1 MESGCE
7 NPLNSSESRTA
18 AKLLFGGFSML
29 FFFAC
34 IALLIVGYF
43 TYGAFVDKVFA
54 PDAAK
59 TTPAYAMQDGIDYM
73 PMPKWKL
80 IFIQVLDIAGIGPI
94 FGPILGALYGPA
106 AMVWIVIGCIFG
118 GAVHDYFSGMLS
130 VRNNGASVP
139 EVVGE
144 YLGMSARQVMR
155 VFSFVLL
162 MLVGV
167 VFVLSPAK
175 LLNGLTGINTGYLV
189 AAIFGYYFLATILPI
204 DKVIGRIYPLL
215 GALLLSMTVA
225 LVIAL
230 LAGGYELLPN
240 LDVMTNAHPGD
251 KPLWPLLFITLS
263 CGAISG
269 FHSTQSPLMARCVK
283 NEREGRSVFYGAMII
298 EGVIGLIW
306 CTLGL
311 SFYNSP
317 EALSAVI
324 ASGSPAAVVA
334 EVSNSLLGPIGGTLA
349 IAAIIVLPITSGDTA
364 FRSTRLIVAETFKV
378 KQEATAKRLMIAVP
392 LFVLGYIISTQN
404 FSTIWRYFGFANQS
418 LATLVLWTAAVYLAQ
433 RAKLHWIASIPA
445 TFMTAVCVTFIC
457 NAKIGL
463 NLDYSVSVIAG
474 IVGAVAALAVFMIK
488 YVLNRKSAAKAPA

>member
-1 MESGCE
+1 MS
-7 NPLNSSESRTA
+7 
-18 AKLLFGGFSML
+18 
-29 FFFAC
+29 FFFLC
-34 IALLIVGYF
+34 VALLITGYF
-43 TYGAFVDKVFA
+43 TYGKFVDKVFA
-54 PDAAK
+54 PNGNAA
-59 TTPAYAMQDGIDYM
+59 TPAYSMQDGIDYM
-73 PMPKWKL
+73 PLPKWKL

-106 AMVWIVIGCIFG
+106 ALLWIVIGCIFA

-130 VRNNGASVP
+130 VRNKGASVP

-175 LLNGLTGINTGYLV
+175 LLNGLTGIDTGLLV

-204 DKVIGRIYPLL
+204 DKVIGRFYPLL
-215 GALLLSMTVA
+215 GALLLTMTVA
-225 LVIAL
+225 LVVAL
-230 LAGGYELLPN
+230 FASGHEVLPA
-240 LDVMTNAHPGD
+240 LDFTTNTHPGD

-298 EGVIGLIW
+298 EGIIGLIW

-317 EALSAVI
+317 EALSAIV
-324 ASGSPAAVVA
+324 AAGSPAAVVA
-334 EVSNSLLGPIGGTLA
+334 EVSKSLLGQVGGFMA
-349 IAAIIVLPITSGDTA
+349 IMAVIVLPITSGDTA
-364 FRSTRLIVAETFKV
+364 FRSTRLIVAEAFNM
-378 KQEATAKRLMIAVP
+378 KQNAVAKRLTVAVP
-392 LFVLGYIISTQN
+392 LFVLGYIISTQD

-433 RAKLHWIASIPA
+433 RAKLHWIATVPA

-457 NAKIGL
+457 NATIGL
-463 NLDYSVSVIAG
+463 NLSYDISVIAG
-474 IVGAVAALAVFMIK
+474 IAGAIAALALFLVKFVIG
-488 YVLNRKSAAKAPA
+488 AKPEEEPA

>member
-1 MESGCE
+1 MV
-7 NPLNSSESRTA
+7 
-18 AKLLFGGFSML
+18 
-29 FFFAC
+29 FFFGC
-34 IALLIVGYF
+34 IALLIVGYVV
-43 TYGAFVDKVFA
+43 YGTFVDRVFV
-54 PDAAK
+54 PDENRV
-59 TTPAYAMQDGIDYM
+59 TPAVAMRDGIDYM

-106 AMVWIVIGCIFG
+106 AMVWIVIGCIFAG
-118 GAVHDYFSGMLS
+118 GVHDYFSGMLS
-130 VRNNGASVP
+130 VRNKGASIP

-175 LLNGLTGINTGYLV
+175 LLNGLTGIDTGLMV
-189 AAIFGYYFLATILPI
+189 AAIFFYYFLATILPI
-204 DKVIGRIYPLL
+204 DKIIGRIYPFL

-230 LAGGYELLPN
+230 LASGHELLPN
-240 LDVMTNAHPGD
+240 LDIMTNTHPGD

-269 FHSTQSPLMARCVK
+269 FHSTQSPLMARCMT

-298 EGVIGLIW
+298 EGIIGLVW
-306 CTLGL
+306 CALGL

-324 ASGSPAAVVA
+324 AAGSPSAVVA
-334 EVSNSLLGPIGGTLA
+334 EVSQSLLGSIGGGLA
-349 IAAIIVLPITSGDTA
+349 IAAVIILPITSGDTA

-378 KQEATAKRLMIAVP
+378 NQEGVPKRLMIAIP
-392 LFVLGYIISTQN
+392 LFVIGFMISTQN
-404 FSTIWRYFGFANQS
+404 FGTIWRYFGFANQS
-418 LATLVLWTAAVYLAQ
+418 LSSLVLWTAAVYLAQ
-433 RAKLHWIASIPA
+433 RGKLHWIATVPA
-445 TFMTAVCVTFIC
+445 VFMTAVCVTFIC
-457 NAKIGL
+457 NAQIGFG
-463 NLDYSVSVIAG
+463 LDYTVSVIAG
-474 IVGAVAALAVFMIK
+474 IVGAIVAFTIFMVKFVFGD
-488 YVLNRKSAAKAPA
+488 KSVAETSA

>member
-1 MESGCE
+1 
-7 NPLNSSESRTA
+7 
-18 AKLLFGGFSML
+18 ML
-29 FFFAC
+29 FFLLC
-34 IALLIVGYF
+34 VALLVVGYL
-43 TYGAFVDKVFA
+43 TYGAFVDKIFA
-54 PDAAK
+54 PDANR

-80 IFIQVLDIAGIGPI
+80 IFIQVLDIAGIGPV
-94 FGPILGALYGPA
+94 FGPILGALYGPVA
-106 AMVWIVIGCIFG
+106 LLWVVIGCIFA

-130 VRNNGASVP
+130 VRNGGASVP

-175 LLNGLTGINTGYLV
+175 LLHGITGIETGILV
-189 AAIFGYYFLATILPI
+189 AVIFGYYFLATILPI
-204 DKVIGRIYPLL
+204 DKVIGRFYPVLGLMLL
-215 GALLLSMTVA
+215 VMTVA
-225 LVIAL
+225 LVVAL
-230 LAGGYELLPN
+230 FASGTPILPN
-240 LDVMTNAHPGD
+240 LDFAVNTHPAD
-251 KPLWPLLFITLS
+251 KPVWPLLFITLS

-283 NEREGRSVFYGAMII
+283 NEKEGRSVFYGAMII
-298 EGVIGLIW
+298 EGIIGLIW
-306 CTLGL
+306 CTVGL
-311 SFYNSP
+311 SFYSSP
-317 EALSAVI
+317 EALQAVI
-324 ASGSPAAVVA
+324 SAGSPAAVVA
-334 EVSNSLLGPIGGTLA
+334 EVSRTLLGSVGGSIA
-349 IAAIIVLPITSGDTA
+349 IAAVIILPITSGDTA

-378 KQEATAKRLMIAVP
+378 EQSSAAKRLMIAVP

-445 TFMTAVCVTFIC
+445 TFMTGVCITFIL
-457 NAKIGL
+457 NAPIGFGL
-463 NLDYSVSVIAG
+463 AYET
-474 IVGAVAALAVFMIK
+474 ALTGGVVLAIITFILFMVK
-488 YVLNRKSAAKAPA
+488 FARGGKTAHQTSA